1 MPGSR
6 RKRRKT
12 EKIVMKENKKTV
24 QGNQDEKEK
33 SRALSPAEE
42 RRLRAFEALSE
53 SMLAQGYQ
61 RAELTVSIV
70 KANVFAVV
78 LLIPLLIVGIGLFLL
93 NNREMSGFS
102 GGPVWMLLFAVV
114 LFALIVVHELIHGL
128 SWALFADHHWKDI
141 EFGFMKQYL
150 TPYCTCCVPLS
161 KGQYIFGAL
170 MPLIVLG
177 ILPMLAGIL
186 MGSFS
191 VLLMGIIM
199 ADAAA
204 GDILI
209 VWKILRYRSGA
220 GDIVYMDH
228 PTQAGGVI
236 FEK

>member
-1 MPGSR
+1 MN
-6 RKRRKT
+6 
-12 EKIVMKENKKTV
+12 EKKKTV
-24 QGNQDEKEK
+24 QGNQDKREK
-33 SRALSPAEE
+33 SRKLSPAEE
-42 RRLRAFEALSE
+42 RRLRAFEALAE
-53 SMLAQGYQ
+53 SMGARGY
-61 RAELTVSIV
+61 RRVELTVGIV

-93 NNREMSGFS
+93 INRGAGRGFA
-102 GGPVWMLLFAVV
+102 GINPILFFVL
-114 LFALIVVHELIHGL
+114 LFALIVIHELIHGL
-128 SWALFADHHWKDI
+128 SWAMFAEHHWKDI

-150 TPYCTCCVPLS
+150 TPYCTCGVPLS

-170 MPLIVLG
+170 MPLVLLGLIPMLVG
-177 ILPMLAGIL
+177 ILT
-186 MGSFS
+186 GSLQT
-191 VLLMGIIM
+191 LLMGIIM

-220 GDIVYMDH
+220 ESIVYIDH